1 MRKENF
7 KHLECPLA
15 RSLDIIGEWWSLLI
29 VRDLFYGVNTFDL
42 LCEDLGIARNILTDR
57 LKKFEDR
64 GIIEKWTDKIKSRGR
79 AYRLTRKGKDLF
91 PVIMALVAWGNT
103 WESPNGPPI
112 IFRHLPD
119 GHTVQPLVIC
129 KHCGKPIIAKDIQ
142 PKKGPGVKRQSALP
156 LPLRDPSDKKNR
168 ETNRIHRRSKSKH
181 QGGRY
186 EE

>member
-42 LCEDLGIARNILTDR
+42 ICEDLGIARNILTDR

-79 AYRLTRKGKDLF
+79 AYRLTKKGKDLI
-91 PVIMALVAWGNT
+91 PCHYGARCLGEYMGIPEWATHNLQTPA
-103 WESPNGPPI
+103 
-112 IFRHLPD
+112 
-119 GHTVQPLVIC
+119 
-129 KHCGKPIIAKDIQ
+129 
-142 PKKGPGVKRQSALP
+142 
-156 LPLRDPSDKKNR
+156 
-168 ETNRIHRRSKSKH
+168 
-181 QGGRY
+181 
-186 EE
+186 